1 MRFLTQL
8 PRRGVVSCSCSC
20 SYYLLFLC
28 RYGET
33 QCYALLLCTYI
44 DTLYIVGSLC
54 PIYNIYIPC
63 HIRYECSTVQFFF
76 FIYIIY
82 FLPWVGLRVAPII
95 IIIPSVSYFR
105 GGRSGEVLEEEVGW
119 WWTV

>member
-76 FIYIIY
+76 FYIYHIFFAMGGPEGGPHY
-82 FLPWVGLRVAPII
+82 YYYSLRQLFP
-95 IIIPSVSYFR
+95 
-105 GGRSGEVLEEEVGW
+105 GG
-119 WWTV
+119 